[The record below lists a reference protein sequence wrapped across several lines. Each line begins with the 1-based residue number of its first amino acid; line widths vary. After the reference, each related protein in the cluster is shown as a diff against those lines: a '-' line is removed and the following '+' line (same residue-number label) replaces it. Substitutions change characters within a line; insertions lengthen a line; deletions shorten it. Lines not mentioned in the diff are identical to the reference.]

1 MRVLNIERIYK
12 TSWHIFTFFFS
23 KKKVVGQDKKIEN
36 IKPSENAKNL
46 EKEALFSFTFWTV
59 TVQWQFFRALL
70 TYTNELTYYKHA
82 HLIFQYTI
90 QIHPSTKK
98 IIIIERVARKFLPHF
113 WTFTFTRISL
123 SSPPP
128 CSRVFSFSRFWRP
141 WNVSLFLFFSR
152 YIFSGFCDRPN
163 DVTLGKGKITGNI
176 PSHNWL
182 VGVTF
187 E

>member
-128 CSRVFSFSRFWRP
+128 AHVFFPSPGFGDHET
-141 WNVSLFLFFSR
+141 FLFFFFFPAI
-152 YIFSGFCDRPN
+152 YFPDFATDRMMWR
-163 DVTLGKGKITGNI
+163 LEKEK
-176 PSHNWL
+176 
-182 VGVTF
+182 
-187 E
+187 